1 VNYDAARNNPYVQRA
16 KALLRSNDP
25 KVKEMVARAN
35 AALVQKAL
43 TPGSVHVDT
52 TLANLSIQYK
62 NAEYIGTQLM
72 PIVTVAHL
80 SDRYFVYD
88 KRSRLAY
95 PDDALGAR
103 ASANELNENL
113 TTDNFSCKPYGY
125 KEYVDNLTLKNQTA
139 PLDEMVDVIA
149 NLNEGIDF
157 REELRIASILTTAGN
172 FGSNTTTLG
181 SSAYWTVAATSSPV
195 TDIQNAAAAL
205 WMGRGAT
212 RLVGYTSLNVWN
224 ALVRNPSILD
234 LFKYTRPGLA
244 QKAEIA
250 AVLGLDDILVSSAR
264 KDTANEAQAASYSRI
279 WGDVFGIV
287 RVASSP
293 GIRTAGFGYTF
304 RFGQKDTNEW
314 FDPTV
319 GPLGGFYG
327 RVSVVED
334 HKVVAA
340 DTGFLITNPIG

>member
-1 VNYDAARNNPYVQRA
+1 MNYDAARNNSYVRSA
-16 KALLRSNDP
+16 KAFLRSTDP
-25 KVKEMVARAN
+25 KVKAMVERAN

-43 TPGSVHVDT
+43 TPGSVHYDT
-52 TLANLSIQYK
+52 TLANISIQYA
-62 NAEYIGTQLM
+62 NADYIGTQLM
-72 PIVTVAHL
+72 PVVQVAHL

-103 ASANELNENL
+103 ASANELNENI

-149 NLNEGIDF
+149 NLNEGIAF
-157 REELRIASILTTAGN
+157 REELRIAAT
-172 FGSNTTTLG
+172 FGANTTTLG
-181 SSAYWTVAATSSPV
+181 SGAYWTAVGGSPV

-205 WMGRGAT
+205 WNGRGAT

-224 ALVRNPSILD
+224 ALLRSAPILE

-244 QKAEIA
+244 TKTEIA
-250 AVLGLDDILVSSAR
+250 QVLGLDDILVSSAR
-264 KDTANEAQAASYSRI
+264 KDTANESQAASYARI

-319 GPLGGFYG
+319 GPLGGYYG

-340 DTGFLITNPIG
+340 DVGFLITNPIG

>member
-1 VNYDAARNNPYVQRA
+1 VNYDAARNNSYVQ
-16 KALLRSNDP
+16 
-25 KVKEMVARAN
+25 KVKAFLRDVKNKLLVGRAN
-35 AALVQKAL
+35 ADLVQKAL
-43 TPGSVHVDT
+43 TPGSVHYDT
-52 TLANLSIQYK
+52 TLSNISIQYA
-62 NAEYIGTQLM
+62 NADYIGTQLM
-72 PIVTVAHL
+72 PVVQVAHL

-103 ASANELNENL
+103 ASANELNENI

-125 KEYVDNLTLKNQTA
+125 KEYVDNLTLKNQSA

-149 NLNEGIDF
+149 NLNEAIAF
-157 REELRIASILTTAGN
+157 REELRIAAILSNSTT
-172 FGSNTTTLG
+172 FGANTTTLG
-181 SSAYWTVAATSSPV
+181 APAYWTAAGGSPV

-205 WMGRGAT
+205 WNGRGAT

-224 ALVRNPSILD
+224 ALLRSAPILE

-244 QKAEIA
+244 TKTEIA
-250 AVLGLDDILVSSAR
+250 MVLGLDDILVSSAR
-264 KDTANEAQAASYSRI
+264 KDTANESQAASYARI

-319 GPLGGFYG
+319 GPLGGYYG

-340 DTGFLITNPIG
+340 DVGFLITNPIG